1 MAACAGISR
10 IIPEIHNRPYLTG
23 EQLAPI
29 RALDLGKSQMSD
41 FSNFIIE
48 MLRASPNG
56 LTTIDIA
63 ARLGTTAG
71 NLSSRL
77 SKLAAYGII
86 GKARRPLGGN
96 GSRGTVYQAPRD

>member
-1 MAACAGISR
+1 M
-10 IIPEIHNRPYLTG
+10 
-23 EQLAPI
+23 
-29 RALDLGKSQMSD
+29 
-41 FSNFIIE
+41 SNFSEFIVE

-56 LTTIDIA
+56 LTSNEIA

-86 GKARRPLGGN
+86 GKARRSLDRN
-96 GSRGTVYQAPRD
+96 SSRATVYQAPRDPS